1 MVGGWVVKNKE
12 SAHASRMGGVPSWR
26 YLSPHTSVLT
36 AAVCLLNLLVVILLS
51 VLLKMD
57 AAYIQRK
64 QADGIDP
71 EVAFALLVASNA
83 LVNADNWHSLVLSRS
98 QPRQQLIGFCP

>member
-1 MVGGWVVKNKE
+1 
-12 SAHASRMGGVPSWR
+12 MGGVPSWR
-26 YLSPHTSVLT
+26 YRSPHTHTSVLT

-71 EVAFALLVASNA
+71 EVASALLVASNA

>member
-1 MVGGWVVKNKE
+1 M
-12 SAHASRMGGVPSWR
+12 
-26 YLSPHTSVLT
+26 
-36 AAVCLLNLLVVILLS
+36 CLLNLLVVILLS

-71 EVAFALLVASNA
+71 EVASALLVASNA